1 MTLIKHNRSDSDLLG
16 RRFSDILDDFFTDA
30 VSTRQSRFIPSIDVA
45 ESDKQFEI
53 EVQIPGMKKEDI
65 NVNLE
70 NGILTISGERS
81 FKNEKEDK
89 KYHKVETHYGSFT
102 RSLQLPESI
111 NPESVKATY
120 NDGILSITVDKSEKK
135 SSKKIKIT

>member
-1 MTLIKHNRSDSDLLG
+1 MTLIKHNRPDSDLLG

-89 KYHKVETHYGSFT
+89 KYHKVETRYGSFT